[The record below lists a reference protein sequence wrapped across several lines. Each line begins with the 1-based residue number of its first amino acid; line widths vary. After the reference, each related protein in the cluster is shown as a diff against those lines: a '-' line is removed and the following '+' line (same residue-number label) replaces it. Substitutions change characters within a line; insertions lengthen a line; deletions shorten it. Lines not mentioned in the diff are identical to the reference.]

1 MSARPPADDPDE
13 SLSDDE
19 MTDWPPTD
27 SDGADS
33 GPPWIPLG
41 GVGLAVA
48 AVAWF
53 FRPWLHGLV
62 YAAYTTPLL
71 LVGVVAGV
79 VAAWAT
85 ARSRGRVETVVNA
98 LSENDH
104 AITPL
109 RVGAAVFVIA
119 AFALLP
125 VANAVAGVTLS
136 DQIMGQTTTV
146 ERLDDVDA
154 DNPRIVTRAVA
165 DRYASNTLSRP
176 QYRVGDTDIS
186 VVNGTPYWAAPLAP
200 DGLFNAITKRQAG
213 TVLVDMTTQQANVR
227 SVDGELQT
235 GVGTIFHR
243 NYRWELLKSQAYLVD
258 YGDPKMVVHDGTQYI
273 VVPYSEP
280 QFHLTPLPHT
290 TPRWGGVAVIDPSGS
305 IDTLSPDEAEASPI
319 LDDQQ
324 LYPEDL
330 ALRSVAATKYRN
342 GVLNT
347 YTSHEDEIEIAPLP
361 GDGNDQPFFVLT
373 ESGPQYVVA
382 VEPYGDAQGLQELW
396 TIDGQSGAFERYVPS
411 DSLFGP
417 QRAADLVR
425 QSAPQTD
432 WDRFDPAEPILTV
445 IDDREYWQ
453 VRVVPED
460 NSGIAYVA
468 FVDARSGDVDSF
480 AETDEITRFLG
491 GETPAEAPDEAD
503 PDGSTGAT
511 PSVIVRRVAAN
522 GTVIETLE
530 VYDDESIEIVTPT
543 NASASGAGNAT
554 AQLRGARTDPRPS
567 TAGASSLQAA

>member
-1 MSARPPADDPDE
+1 MSSRPPADDPDE
-13 SLSDDE
+13 SPSDDDL
-19 MTDWPPTD
+19 TDWPPTD
-27 SDGADS
+27 SERSDPA
-33 GPPWIPLG
+33 PPWIPI
-41 GVGLAVA
+41 GVAGLVVA

-62 YAAYTTPLL
+62 YTVYTTPLVL
-71 LVGVVAGV
+71 LGVVAGGIASWV
-79 VAAWAT
+79 T
-85 ARSRGRVETVVNA
+85 ARSGERVATVVNA
-98 LSENDH
+98 LSSEDH
-104 AITPL
+104 TVTPL
-109 RVGAAVFVIA
+109 RVGAVAFVIA

-136 DQIMGQTTTV
+136 DQVMGDTATV
-146 ERLDDVDA
+146 ERLDDADA

-165 DRYASNTLSRP
+165 DRYASNTLNRP

-227 SVDGELQT
+227 SVDGELET
-235 GVGTIFHR
+235 GVGTIFYR
-243 NYRWELLKSQAYLVD
+243 NYRWELLKSQYLVD

-273 VVPYSEP
+273 AVPFSEP

-290 TPRWGGVAVIDPSGS
+290 TPQWGGVALIDPSGS
-305 IDTLSPDEAEASPI
+305 IQTLSPAEAAASPV

-324 LYPEDL
+324 LFPEDL

-342 GVLNT
+342 GILNT

-396 TIDGQSGAFERYVPS
+396 TIDGQSGAFERYVPE

-432 WDRFDPAEPILTV
+432 WDRFTPAEPILTV
-445 IDDREYWQ
+445 VNDREYWQ

-468 FVDARSGDVDSF
+468 FVDARSGDVDQF

-491 GETPAEAPDEAD
+491 GETPAETPGE
-503 PDGSTGAT
+503 TGADET
-511 PSVIVRRVAAN
+511 PDARPTVIVQRVAEN
-522 GTVIETLE
+522 GTVIETME
-530 VYDDESIEIVTPT
+530 VYGDESIEIRTP
-543 NASASGAGNAT
+543 NAT
-554 AQLRGARTDPRPS
+554 APTTGNTTARALERRS
-567 TAGASSLQAA
+567 A

>member
-41 GVGLAVA
+41 GVGLAVV

-71 LVGVVAGV
+71 LVGVVAGG
-79 VAAWAT
+79 VAAWVT

-104 AITPL
+104 AVTPL
-109 RVGAAVFVIA
+109 RVGAVVFVIA

-136 DQIMGQTTTV
+136 DQITGQTTTV

-290 TPRWGGVAVIDPSGS
+290 TPQWGGVAVIDPSGS

-432 WDRFDPAEPILTV
+432 WDRFDRRPRRTGTGSTRP
-445 IDDREYWQ
+445 
-453 VRVVPED
+453 
-460 NSGIAYVA
+460 N
-468 FVDARSGDVDSF
+468 RSSRSS
-480 AETDEITRFLG
+480 TT
-491 GETPAEAPDEAD
+491 
-503 PDGSTGAT
+503 GSTGRCASSPRTTAGSRTSRSSTPGPAT
-511 PSVIVRRVAAN
+511 STR
-522 GTVIETLE
+522 
-530 VYDDESIEIVTPT
+530 S
-543 NASASGAGNAT
+543 
-554 AQLRGARTDPRPS
+554 PRPTRS
-567 TAGASSLQAA
+567 PSSSAARRPSRRPTKRIRTSRPERRPRSSSGESPRTGR